1 MATWAEMTA
10 DSPSVAKLGQLLLV
24 KAGRGFLATT
34 RADGGPRVQAVC
46 PVLRGGRL
54 YIGLIRSTPKCKD
67 LQRDP
72 RFALHAPLGEGDTE
86 FWLTGVARP
95 LAPDR
100 ATELLAP
107 EPKWQLVAGGNAL
120 FHLDI
125 RTAYGT
131 IFRPGPHN
139 DPVPDRRSFRA
150 RQD

>member
-10 DSPSVAKLGQLLLV
+10 EAPSVARLGQLLLV
-24 KAGRGFLATT
+24 KVGRGFLATT

-54 YIGLIRSTPKCKD
+54 HIGLIRSTPKCRD

-72 RFALHAPLGEGDTE
+72 RFALHAPLGPGDAE
-86 FWLTGVARP
+86 FWLTGTAQP
-95 LAPDR
+95 LTPDE

-107 EPKWQLVAGGNAL
+107 EPTWQLLASGNAL

-125 RTAYGT
+125 RTAHGT
-131 IFRPGPHN
+131 IFHPGPN
-139 DPVPDRRSFRA
+139 KEPVPDRRSFRA